1 MSALLLGDWKWN
13 GTDRKYEMLVFWVF
27 FPFPLQEWV
36 SAEMFSQQECKSLLG
51 KKIIANNNYFFSDL
65 HVTVAVSNLVKK
77 SHLVENGSCN

>member
-1 MSALLLGDWKWN
+1 
-13 GTDRKYEMLVFWVF
+13 MLVVCFF

-51 KKIIANNNYFFSDL
+51 KKKIIANNNYFFSDL
-65 HVTVAVSNLVKK
+65 HVTVAVSNPVKK